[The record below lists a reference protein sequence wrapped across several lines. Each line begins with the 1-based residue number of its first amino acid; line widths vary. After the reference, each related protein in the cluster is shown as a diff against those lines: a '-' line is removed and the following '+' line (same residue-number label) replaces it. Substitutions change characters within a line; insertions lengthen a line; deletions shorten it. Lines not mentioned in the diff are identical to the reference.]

1 MFCKVVSHSS
11 AAISPSTGQDRMGGH
26 SGKTAS
32 SLAHQPPRRH
42 AAWQGAAGMPGWG
55 KTSAGKQE
63 IPARHTGSH
72 VHPSLGSMQRMSAEG
87 RVGGA
92 MVFCYLCVAV
102 LISRRWK
109 RSGFLLYCLHVLGE
123 KHNFAAIYSDN
134 SIRYLK
140 NKGK

>member
-1 MFCKVVSHSS
+1 
-11 AAISPSTGQDRMGGH
+11 MGGH

-42 AAWQGAAGMPGWG
+42 AAWQCAAGMPGCG

-87 RVGGA
+87 RVGGDGLLLPLRCSFDFPKVEA
-92 MVFCYLCVAV
+92 ERFFVILFARF
-102 LISRRWK
+102 RRK
-109 RSGFLLYCLHVLGE
+109 
-123 KHNFAAIYSDN
+123 A
-134 SIRYLK
+134 
-140 NKGK
+140 